1 MYFFLRLAIFSI
13 SPTSILT
20 RDTTGNGSRNDCHRL
35 LHLEAENVP
44 EVGRQGDVLEADA
57 AAEERC
63 DLADAVT
70 GNAATDAC
78 HEEAGLGMLGG
89 KLDETVDGSPHV
101 VETFHRGNGIATPLE
116 AFALSPDGSET
127 LHGIGC
133 CTASMESGGVAAE
146 DEDFVGLE
154 GHDMVGG
161 DATSDPAPSCCR
173 CPEQSHSRRR

>member
-70 GNAATDAC
+70 VIGVSMICICLIFTYKGTKNISLLQLFA
-78 HEEAGLGMLGG
+78 HF
-89 KLDETVDGSPHV
+89 SY
-101 VETFHRGNGIATPLE
+101 VELT
-116 AFALSPDGSET
+116 LSIST
-127 LHGIGC
+127 C
-133 CTASMESGGVAAE
+133 GVR
-146 DEDFVGLE
+146 
-154 GHDMVGG
+154 
-161 DATSDPAPSCCR
+161 T
-173 CPEQSHSRRR
+173 